1 MLNVL
6 IVDDEPLALDVLET
20 YISQMPDLTLV
31 KRCSNAIEANEAL
44 KAHNIDLMF
53 LDIQM
58 PQLTGIDFVKTLVR
72 PPMIVFTTAYPNYAI
87 QGFDLNALDYLLK
100 PISLERF
107 MKAVNKAVEQ
117 SDLQHRELP
126 ATNGLA
132 ATTPAND
139 ALDFF
144 FVKADKKLVKVN
156 FEDIIYI
163 EGLKDYVII
172 RLINGRVITLQTMKS
187 LEDRLPNGR
196 FKRIHRSYIVAL
208 DKITAIEGNM
218 VEVSEKNIPKLLPI
232 GKNYRDE
239 LLELIEKNRL

>member
-20 YISQMPDLTLV
+20 YIGQMQELHLV
-31 KRCSNAIEANEAL
+31 KRCSNALEANEAL
-44 KAHNIDLMF
+44 KVNDIDLMF

-58 PQLTGIDFVKTLVR
+58 PQLTGIDFVKTLSR
-72 PPMIVFTTAYPNYAI
+72 PPMVVFTTAYPNYAI

-107 MKAVNKAVEQ
+107 VKAVNKAVEH
-117 SDLQHRELP
+117 SEMTHRESAP
-126 ATNGLA
+126 AHNNEGQ
-132 ATTPAND
+132 
-139 ALDFF
+139 DFF

-156 FEDIIYI
+156 FDDIIYI

-172 RLINGRVITLQTMKS
+172 RLLHGRVITLQTMKS
-187 LEDRLPNGR
+187 LEDRLPHGR
-196 FKRIHRSYIVAL
+196 FKRIHRSYIVAM

-218 VEVSEKNIPKLLPI
+218 VEVLEKDKPKLLPI
-232 GKNYRDE
+232 GKNYRDD
-239 LLELIEKNRL
+239 LLEMIDKNRL